1 MRIAQ
6 LRVTHYEIVEP
17 VKIVTINTWKCDGD
31 YRTRMQILAGQ
42 LKALNPAI
50 IACQEC
56 FYSDEGKADTLKF
69 LAGKLTM
76 NYTFLEGRFKK
87 RQFEEKWVNSFSGL
101 GILSTYPLAAAN
113 QFSLPE
119 VPGDDDRKVQQA
131 KITLS
136 NGTKILIN
144 NTHLTH
150 INNVPAR
157 KAQAEALADI
167 AAANNAF
174 SYSLICGDFNAVP
187 GSTEISA
194 FMNRSG
200 AIDCYTA
207 GEGAEPRYSLAEA
220 FAENKKVCV
229 DHIFALPM
237 SVENRYPRFINS
249 AIVLNV
255 ADKATGL
262 YPSDHFGISTQL
274 VIN

>member
-1 MRIAQ
+1 M
-6 LRVTHYEIVEP
+6 EP

-31 YRTRMQILAGQ
+31 YRTRMQILAAQ
-42 LKALNPAI
+42 LRALKPAI

-56 FYSDEGKADTLKF
+56 FYSDETRRTDTLKF
-69 LAGKLTM
+69 LAEKLSM
-76 NYTFLEGRFKK
+76 NYAFVPARFKK
-87 RQFEEKWVNSFSGL
+87 RHFEGHWINSFSGL
-101 GILSTYPLAAAN
+101 GILSLFPLSPVN
-113 QFSLPE
+113 RVNLPS

-131 KITLS
+131 ETTLP
-136 NGTKILIN
+136 GGIKILIT

-150 INNVPAR
+150 VNNVPAR

-167 AAANNAF
+167 ATANRAF

-187 GSTEISA
+187 GSAEISA

-207 GEGAEPRYSLAEA
+207 GDGAEPRYSLAEA
-220 FAENKKVCV
+220 FAENKRICV

-237 SVENRYPRFINS
+237 AGGNAYPRFINS
-249 AIVLNV
+249 EIVLNV
-255 ADKATGL
+255 TDKVTGL

-274 VIN
+274 VID